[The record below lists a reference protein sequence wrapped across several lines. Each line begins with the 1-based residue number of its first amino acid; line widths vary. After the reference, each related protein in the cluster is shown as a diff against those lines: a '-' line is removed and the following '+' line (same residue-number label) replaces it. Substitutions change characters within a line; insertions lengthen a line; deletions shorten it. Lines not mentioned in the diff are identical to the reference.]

1 MNQQQTPAP
10 HPLMVPR
17 LQWAAIL
24 LTTVTFF
31 FLLQSDSIGDNSA
44 EPNGL
49 MLPLTLVAAINWV
62 LAWILPEFL
71 LRAKIRKMSRP
82 LDVRAAMMGPYPI
95 FLILRLA
102 LAESVCV
109 LGFVLAQQS
118 GRETYYPF
126 WAAGALIMVLSFP
139 RELAIAEKF
148 KALSQKQG

>member
-1 MNQQQTPAP
+1 
-10 HPLMVPR
+10 MVPR
-17 LQWAAIL
+17 ILWAAL
-24 LTTVTFF
+24 LSSTAIYFV
-31 FLLQSDSIGDNSA
+31 LLQSGSFSGNPE

-49 MLPLTLVAAINWV
+49 MLPLTAVAAMNWIA
-62 LAWILPEFL
+62 AWILPEFL
-71 LRAKIRKMSRP
+71 LRANIRKMSRP
-82 LDVRAAMMGPYPI
+82 LDVRAAITALYPQ

-139 RELAIAEKF
+139 RELAIAEKL
-148 KALSQKQG
+148 KALSQRQG